1 MKQDLMN
8 LQSFIV
14 KMADG
19 NIGALSMIMDIM
31 ENHVARGLVAL
42 QRMEMLDI
50 KGEKLYLIWNDCCF
64 RDLNKTLDVMLER
77 SKAEILDHIDMQ
89 KNWGRGKPF
98 EEVSKNV

>member
-1 MKQDLMN
+1 MTKSEKEM
-8 LQSFIV
+8 QSWIV

-19 NIGALSMIMDIM
+19 NIGALSMILDIM
-31 ENHVARGLVAL
+31 ESHVVRGFVAL

-64 RDLNKTLDVMLER
+64 RDLNKTIDVMLER
-77 SKAEILDHIDMQ
+77 SKEELLDHIDMQ

-98 EEVSKNV
+98 EEVKD